1 MDIVYSNNN
10 VPIRLTAERWLH
22 IVENHD
28 EVAGF
33 YDDVLRAVED
43 PDYVLEGYEGA
54 LNALKE
60 FGEGKLLLVVYREVT
75 PRDGFIIT
83 AYFTKKLKLEN
94 EVIVW
99 QRQT

>member
-60 FGEGKLLLVVYREVT
+60 FGEGKLARCIPGSYAKGRLHHHCIFYEEAET
-75 PRDGFIIT
+75 
-83 AYFTKKLKLEN
+83 
-94 EVIVW
+94 
-99 QRQT
+99 